1 MSFQSCSHFRCVF
14 DIWSLRSNVDYLF
27 FPLWTMTR
35 ALFFSFALCIFVD
48 EPTGCMVIVLKY
60 YSWLWLWLAL
70 WHQWKEPN
78 NFLNG
83 HISLHSNLLNRKK
96 NCTRVQI
103 YINWICAFSLELLF
117 VEHYFPIEPVRFL
130 MHQFWFFNS
139 IQLTIDT
146 SLFIDCSPIIMEC
159 SHLKIHVTVNNDTG

>member
-1 MSFQSCSHFRCVF
+1 MCIR
-14 DIWSLRSNVDYLF
+14 YLVTPIECRLF
-27 FPLWTMTR
+27 IFPVVNNDAR
-35 ALFFSFALCIFVD
+35 AFFSFAFRMFVD
-48 EPTGCMVIVLKY
+48 EPTGFMVIVLKY

-70 WHQWKEPN
+70 WHQRKEPN